1 MITMKVSKR
10 KVNRGLPETVDNDM
24 WASKELVESQGR
36 EEKRKDEG
44 WSGDRT
50 ESKGGKSV
58 YRLQEAHGEW
68 RIKFGWEKIRDKI

>member
-44 WSGDRT
+44 
-50 ESKGGKSV
+50 
-58 YRLQEAHGEW
+58 
-68 RIKFGWEKIRDKI
+68 